1 MGEFH
6 RFLSQHHK
14 QVLETHCDNVFFRLM
29 KATETHTF
37 YSPDGERLT
46 SFSISPADCPSW

>member
-14 QVLETHCDNVFFRLM
+14 QVLETHCDIVFFRLM